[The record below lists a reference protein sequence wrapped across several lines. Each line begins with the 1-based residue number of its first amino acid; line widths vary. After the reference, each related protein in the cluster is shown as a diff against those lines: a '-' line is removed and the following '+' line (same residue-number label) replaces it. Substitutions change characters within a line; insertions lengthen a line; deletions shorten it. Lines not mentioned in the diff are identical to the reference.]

1 MDARIKRFILSI
13 IKSQYDLTLATLRED
28 GYPQANTVSYASDGL
43 ILYFGS
49 VRESQKIRNLQHCR
63 KVSLTI
69 GVPYADWTE
78 IRALSMGGIAE
89 VLADDGRESRV
100 AAELVTRRFPAVVDA
115 PPPGNPSSI
124 AFVKITP
131 EVISVID
138 YRKGFGHTEL
148 VRVAAADLRP

>member
-43 ILYFGS
+43 ILYFGT
-49 VRESQKIRNLQHCR
+49 VRESQKIRNLQHCK

-69 GVPYADWTE
+69 GVPYSDWTE
-78 IRALSMGGIAE
+78 IRALSMGGLAE

-115 PPPGNPSSI
+115 PPPGNSSTI

-138 YRKGFGHTEL
+138 YRKGFGHAEL
-148 VRVAAADLRP
+148 VRVAASDLRP